1 MHRSSLFF
9 STLIIFSLSFKMH
22 ELQLSTQRQENHAF
36 SNFQK
41 PATCSL
47 FKTKKRNCKKQLQP
61 TWWFEAHNVIIVYI
75 LYYYLLTLFLLLK
88 ITYSMKILPH
98 SSILKHAHILINIP
112 TKLEYKKKKK
122 HHNIIFII
130 FLSFSYYCE
139 FDISWRAHPIQCY
152 LT

>member
-1 MHRSSLFF
+1 MKLDKSAKLFQLLYVYMLSNVTLSVRLKFDSEILRLIYLVFIRCTGVHYFSVPTLFF
-9 STLIIFSLSFKMH
+9 PLSFKTH

-47 FKTKKRNCKKQLQP
+47 LKTKKRNCKKQLQP

-98 SSILKHAHILINIP
+98 SSI
-112 TKLEYKKKKK
+112 
-122 HHNIIFII
+122 
-130 FLSFSYYCE
+130 
-139 FDISWRAHPIQCY
+139 
-152 LT
+152 